1 MPAGLRA
8 DTFDWLAPLLTT
20 AYLLVLALIGAYGL
34 HRYWLVYLF
43 ARHRRR
49 HQRLR
54 QRFDPL
60 PTVTVQLPMYN
71 EGSVAARIIDAACA
85 IDYPRDRFQV
95 QVVDDSTDDSAR
107 IARQRVEHWRARGI
121 DIRYHHRTDRV
132 GFKAG
137 ALAEATKHATGQ
149 FIAIF
154 DADFIPPANFLKRTI
169 HHFADPQVGM
179 VQTRWAHLNRD
190 DSLLTRGQAIFLDG
204 HFIIEHTARHRSGAW
219 INFNGTAGLWRRETI
234 DAAGGW
240 QHDTLTEDVDLSYR
254 AQLLGWKFVFLPRVT
269 CPAELPPEINA
280 FKSQQHRWTKGSIQT
295 ALKLLPTVLR
305 AKVPL
310 MVKAE
315 AFFHLTSPMVY
326 LYITLFALLFYPAI
340 FVNIQP
346 VGRGSWLGLAI
357 GLSMF
362 ALGTISATAFYI
374 TSQRAQGR
382 SGLKAL
388 LQVPLLMA
396 IGVGIA
402 LNNAAACLEALF
414 GHQSDFVRTPKYGL
428 DVTRKTRS
436 RLAAV
441 AHIPSLRK
449 SISLLEI
456 GMGFYMIEC
465 IRLSLVYEQ
474 TIIGLP
480 FLCLFAAGY
489 LYVGVSSLRLHLRVR
504 RQARRPAVTPTS

>member
-1 MPAGLRA
+1 MPSGLRA
-8 DTFDWLAPLLTT
+8 ETFDWLAPALTT
-20 AYLLVLALIGAYGL
+20 VYLLVLALIGAYGL

-49 HQRLR
+49 HPRPK

-60 PTVTVQLPMYN
+60 PPVTVQLPMYN
-71 EGSVAARIIDAACA
+71 EGQVAARIIDAACA

-95 QVVDDSTDDSAR
+95 QVVDDSTDESAR

-121 DIRYHHRTDRV
+121 DIQYHHRSDRV

-137 ALAEATKHATGQ
+137 ALAEATAHATGR

-169 HHFADPQVGM
+169 HQFTDPQVGM
-179 VQTRWAHLNRD
+179 VQTRWEHLNRN

-204 HFIIEHTARHRSGAW
+204 HFLIEHTARHRSGAW
-219 INFNGTAGLWRRETI
+219 INFNGTAGLWRRQTI

-305 AKVPL
+305 ANVPL
-310 MVKAE
+310 KVKTE

-346 VGRGSWLGLAI
+346 IGRGTWVGLLI

-388 LQVPLLMA
+388 AQVPLLMA

-402 LNNAAACLEALF
+402 LNNGVACLEALF
-414 GHQSDFVRTPKYGL
+414 GHQSDFVRTPKYGH
-428 DVTRKTRS
+428 DVTQKSRA

-441 AHIPSLRK
+441 APIPSLRK

-456 GMGFYMIEC
+456 AMGFYMLEC

-489 LYVGVSSLRLHLRVR
+489 FYVGVSSLRLHLRVR
-504 RQARRPAVTPTS
+504 RQARRPAVTTTS